1 MKSKTS
7 ITLSQ
12 DLLAEIDRLA
22 GPEGTRSALIERVLR
37 AFVRRRQRHQADT
50 RDLELLNRHASRLN
64 AEAADVLTYQT
75 SWPESAE
82 G

>member
-37 AFVRRRQRHQADT
+37 AFVRRRRRHHADS
-50 RDLELLNRHASRLN
+50 RDLELLNRHAARLN
-64 AEAADVLTYQT
+64 AEAADVLTYQA